1 MSGKNKK
8 KCKKLK
14 NDTNDDLVDN
24 TTVNDETQNKSELSI
39 DDDVAVHV
47 TIDDAAV
54 HVTIDDAAVKNDAP
68 KYERTQVDEL
78 EVTPTKK
85 KNETRKRI

>member
-54 HVTIDDAAVKNDAP
+54 KNDAP